1 MFVSV
6 VLGIDPGV
14 SRCGY
19 GAVAAEGSGLEAR
32 ACGVI
37 RTPPGDPLPE
47 RLAALHAELEGLLA
61 ELRPAAVAVERVFF
75 QANVRT
81 AMSVGQASGLA
92 LAVAARAGVPVC
104 QYTPNEVKQAVAG
117 YGAAGKGQVQA
128 MVARLLHLPE
138 VPGPPDAADALALA
152 ICHLS
157 AGRFRA
163 AAGAGGAMRHFD
175 GSSPPP
181 APGLARAIAAAS
193 QRDSGA
199 SNGHGRRGAKPPA
212 SEEPGA
218 RGTGGVPPTRAAGA
232 ANGSRAGAAEPPG
245 KGGP

>member
-1 MFVSV
+1 MFGSV

-19 GAVAAEGSGLEAR
+19 GAVAAEGSSLSAL

-37 RTPPGDPLPE
+37 RTPPGDPLPD
-47 RLAALHAELEGLLA
+47 RLAALQGELERLLS

-81 AMSVGQASGLA
+81 AMSVGLASGLA
-92 LAVAARAGVPVC
+92 LAAAARAGVPVG

-117 YGAAGKGQVQA
+117 YGAAGKAQVQA

-138 VPGPPDAADALALA
+138 APKPPDAADALALA

-163 AAGAGGAMRHFD
+163 AAGRKVSEGAAGGPGFT
-175 GSSPPP
+175 PP
-181 APGLARAIAAAS
+181 APVPALARAIAAAT
-193 QRDSGA
+193 DKE
-199 SNGHGRRGAKPPA
+199 RR
-212 SEEPGA
+212 
-218 RGTGGVPPTRAAGA
+218 
-232 ANGSRAGAAEPPG
+232 
-245 KGGP
+245 

>member
-1 MFVSV
+1 MVEPMFVPVGATGV

-19 GAVAAEGSGLEAR
+19 GAVAADGSRLAPLV
-32 ACGVI
+32 CGVI
-37 RTPPGDPLPE
+37 RTSPDDPLPA
-47 RLAALHAELEGLLA
+47 RLCALFAELESLVA

-75 QANVRT
+75 QTNVRT

-92 LAVAARAGVPVC
+92 LVVAERAGVPVG

-117 YGAAGKGQVQA
+117 YGAADKAQVQA

-138 VPGPPDAADALALA
+138 VPKPPDAADALALA

-163 AAGAGGAMRHFD
+163 AAGRQGPEGAAGASGFT
-175 GSSPPP
+175 SPTPV
-181 APGLARAIAAAS
+181 PGLARAIAAAT
-193 QRDSGA
+193 GKE
-199 SNGHGRRGAKPPA
+199 RR
-212 SEEPGA
+212 
-218 RGTGGVPPTRAAGA
+218 
-232 ANGSRAGAAEPPG
+232 
-245 KGGP
+245 

>member
-1 MFVSV
+1 MFVPVEATGV

-19 GAVAAEGSGLEAR
+19 GAVAAEGSELVAL

-37 RTPPGDPLPE
+37 RTSPGEPMPA
-47 RLAALHAELEGLLA
+47 RLGALFAELEGLVA
-61 ELRPAAVAVERVFF
+61 ELRPAAIAVERVFF
-75 QANVRT
+75 QTNVRT

-92 LAVAARAGVPVC
+92 LVVAERAGVPIG

-117 YGAAGKGQVQA
+117 YGAADKAQVQA

-138 VPGPPDAADALALA
+138 IPQPPDAADALALA

-163 AAGAGGAMRHFD
+163 AARQQFPEGAAGGP
-175 GSSPPP
+175 GSNSPTPV
-181 APGLARAIAAAS
+181 PGLARAIAAATA
-193 QRDSGA
+193 RE
-199 SNGHGRRGAKPPA
+199 RR
-212 SEEPGA
+212 
-218 RGTGGVPPTRAAGA
+218 
-232 ANGSRAGAAEPPG
+232 
-245 KGGP
+245 

>member
-1 MFVSV
+1 MFEPMFGVAAPAVV

-19 GAVAAEGSGLEAR
+19 GAVAAEGSALVAR

-37 RTPPGDPLPE
+37 RTPPSDPLPV
-47 RLAALHAELEGLLA
+47 RLAALQAELESLVA
-61 ELRPAAVAVERVFF
+61 DLRPRAVAVERVFF
-75 QANVRT
+75 QTNVRT

-117 YGAAGKGQVQA
+117 YGAAGKDQVQA
-128 MVARLLHLPE
+128 MVTRLLNLAE
-138 VPGPPDAADALALA
+138 VPKPPDAADALALA

-163 AAGAGGAMRHFD
+163 AAGVATAGGSGFT
-175 GSSPPP
+175 SP
-181 APGLARAIAAAS
+181 APVSALARAIAAATDKEK
-193 QRDSGA
+193 R
-199 SNGHGRRGAKPPA
+199 
-212 SEEPGA
+212 
-218 RGTGGVPPTRAAGA
+218 
-232 ANGSRAGAAEPPG
+232 
-245 KGGP
+245 

>member
-1 MFVSV
+1 MFGPAV

-19 GAVAAEGSGLEAR
+19 GAVAAEGSGLAAL

-37 RTPPGDPLPE
+37 RTPPGDPLPD
-47 RLAALHAELEGLLA
+47 RLAALQVELENLVA
-61 ELRPAAVAVERVFF
+61 EMRPAAVAVERVFF
-75 QANVRT
+75 QTNVRT

-92 LAVAARAGVPVC
+92 LAVAARAGLSVC

-117 YGAAGKGQVQA
+117 YGAAGKAQVQA

-138 VPGPPDAADALALA
+138 VPKPPDAADALALA

-163 AAGAGGAMRHFD
+163 AAGAACGG
-175 GSSPPP
+175 GGP
-181 APGLARAIAAAS
+181 ASNPAGPLPGLARAIAAA
-193 QRDSGA
+193 
-199 SNGHGRRGAKPPA
+199 
-212 SEEPGA
+212 
-218 RGTGGVPPTRAAGA
+218 TRK
-232 ANGSRAGAAEPPG
+232 ETT
-245 KGGP
+245 